1 MRKHGEA
8 DPLSFLLLSWLLIL
22 PLVSSCSGSHGHM
35 PRLRRL
41 VQEDQDADDSS
52 FPNSRLR
59 DAYIALQAWKLA
71 IVSDPMNLT
80 GNWVGPA
87 VCNYT
92 GVFCSPLPSDPTL
105 TVVAGVDLN
114 HGDLAGYLPDQL
126 GLLAD
131 LALLHIN
138 SNRFCGTLPRSL
150 RRLALLHELDVSN
163 NRLAGPFPDVVLRLP
178 SLRYIDLR
186 INEFEGAVPPE
197 LFDRDLDAIFLN
209 HNRFAFDIPDNVG
222 NSPVSVVVLANNRFH
237 GCLPAGLGNM
247 SRTLNEI
254 ILMNNGLSSC
264 FPPEIGLLRSLTVLD
279 VSFNRLVGPLPNVG
293 GMVSLEQ
300 LDVAHNLLSGGIP
313 ASICGL
319 PRLKN
324 FTYSYNFFTGE
335 PPQCFA
341 VESFD
346 DRRNCLADRPKQLSE
361 RQCKSFLSHHPIDCS
376 AFTCKP
382 FVPAL
387 PPPPQPPSH
396 SPPWHSSPPPSFYSA
411 PPPPNSPPPP
421 SYPPPPNSLPPPSY
435 SPPPNSRPP
444 PPPPSNSL
452 PLPPPCVEPPPPPCI
467 EPPSPPCIEAPS
479 PAPSPVYDEPL
490 PAIIGISYTSPP
502 PPIF

>member
-8 DPLSFLLLSWLLIL
+8 DPLSFLLLSLLLIL
-22 PLVSSCSGSHGHM
+22 LPFVSSCSGSHAHM

-41 VQEDQDADDSS
+41 VQEDHDADDSS

-71 IVSDPMNLT
+71 ILSDPMNLT

-92 GVFCSPLPSDPTL
+92 GVFCSPLPSDPSL

-114 HGDLAGYLPDQL
+114 HGDLAGYLPHQL
-126 GLLAD
+126 GLLPD

-178 SLRYIDLR
+178 SLRYLDLR

-209 HNRFAFDIPDNVG
+209 HNRFAFDIPDNLG

-237 GCLPAGLGNM
+237 GCLPASLANM

-293 GMVSLEQ
+293 GMLSLEQ

-341 VESFD
+341 VQTFD
-346 DRRNCLADRPKQLSE
+346 DRHNCLADRPKQRSE
-361 RQCKSFLSHHPIDCS
+361 RQSVTSSTFS
-376 AFTCKP
+376 ATA
-382 FVPAL
+382 VASST
-387 PPPPQPPSH
+387 PSATAVATSTFSAAAVASSTVA
-396 SPPWHSSPPPSFYSA
+396 SPSTSVTASTFCTTAAVLYTISVTA
-411 PPPPNSPPPP
+411 VA
-421 SYPPPPNSLPPPSY
+421 SLLRTISVA
-435 SPPPNSRPP
+435 SRLLQ
-444 PPPPSNSL
+444 S
-452 PLPPPCVEPPPPPCI
+452 
-467 EPPSPPCIEAPS
+467 APS
-479 PAPSPVYDEPL
+479 PAPSPLYDEPL
-490 PAIIGISYTSPP
+490 PAIVGISYTSPP
-502 PPIF
+502 PPVF

>member
-22 PLVSSCSGSHGHM
+22 PLVSSFSGSHGHM

-41 VQEDQDADDSS
+41 VQEDQDADESS

-114 HGDLAGYLPDQL
+114 HGDLAGYLPHQL

-131 LALLHIN
+131 LALIHIN

-178 SLRYIDLR
+178 SLRYLDLR

-197 LFDRDLDAIFLN
+197 LFDRDLDAILLN
-209 HNRFAFDIPDNVG
+209 HNRFAFDIPDNLG
-222 NSPVSVVVLANNRFH
+222 NSPVSVV
-237 GCLPAGLGNM
+237 
-247 SRTLNEI
+247 
-254 ILMNNGLSSC
+254 
-264 FPPEIGLLRSLTVLD
+264 
-279 VSFNRLVGPLPNVG
+279 
-293 GMVSLEQ
+293 
-300 LDVAHNLLSGGIP
+300 
-313 ASICGL
+313 
-319 PRLKN
+319 
-324 FTYSYNFFTGE
+324 
-335 PPQCFA
+335 
-341 VESFD
+341 
-346 DRRNCLADRPKQLSE
+346 
-361 RQCKSFLSHHPIDCS
+361 SFLSHHPVDCS

-387 PPPPQPPSH
+387 PPPPQP
-396 SPPWHSSPPPSFYSA
+396 SPPPS
-411 PPPPNSPPPP
+411 SPPPP
-421 SYPPPPNSLPPPSY
+421 SPPRFAFDIPDNLG
-435 SPPPNSRPP
+435 N
-444 PPPPSNSL
+444 
-452 PLPPPCVEPPPPPCI
+452 
-467 EPPSPPCIEAPS
+467 
-479 PAPSPVYDEPL
+479 SPVSVVSANVSRSCLIIPSTALLL
-490 PAIIGISYTSPP
+490 PASPSCRPSLLRRSRHLLHLLRHRRRLIPSLRYLDLRINEFEGAVPPELRSCLIIPSTALLLPASPSCRPSLLRRSRHLLHLLRHRRRLLHSLRHLHLLRRRRLIHRPLLFSSSTVPFSSSTVASPSIPSTSVAASTFSTTAAVLYPISITTAASLLRT
-502 PPIF
+502 ISVASRLLQSVSTAT

>member
-8 DPLSFLLLSWLLIL
+8 DPLSFLLLSLLLILL
-22 PLVSSCSGSHGHM
+22 PLVSSCSGSHAHM

-41 VQEDQDADDSS
+41 VQEDHDADDSS

-71 IVSDPMNLT
+71 ILSDPMNLT

-92 GVFCSPLPSDPTL
+92 GVFCSPLPSDPSL

-114 HGDLAGYLPDQL
+114 HGDLAGYLPHQL
-126 GLLAD
+126 GLLPD

-178 SLRYIDLR
+178 SLRYLDLR

-209 HNRFAFDIPDNVG
+209 HNRFAFDIPDNLG

-237 GCLPAGLGNM
+237 GCLPASLANM

-293 GMVSLEQ
+293 GMLSLEQ

-341 VESFD
+341 VQTFD
-346 DRRNCLADRPKQLSE
+346 DRHNCLADRPKQRSE
-361 RQCKSFLSHHPIDCS
+361 RQCKSFLSHHPVECS
-376 AFTCKP
+376 AFACKP

-387 PPPPQPPSH
+387 PPPP
-396 SPPWHSSPPPSFYSA
+396 
-411 PPPPNSPPPP
+411 
-421 SYPPPPNSLPPPSY
+421 
-435 SPPPNSRPP
+435 
-444 PPPPSNSL
+444 
-452 PLPPPCVEPPPPPCI
+452 
-467 EPPSPPCIEAPS
+467 
-479 PAPSPVYDEPL
+479 
-490 PAIIGISYTSPP
+490 
-502 PPIF
+502 